1 MGWFGIYL
9 LCILIFISPSFGIRG
24 KERRLFLGS
33 RDMRPGG
40 DGAAITGS
48 GLPLDASAAPLAFW
62 QVPVKIRRDLHDDA
76 VVSVRSAM

>member
-1 MGWFGIYL
+1 M
-9 LCILIFISPSFGIRG
+9 
-24 KERRLFLGS
+24 GS